1 MVPRPIGIPS
11 RRQTDTIEKALG
23 ATITELR
30 IKKGISQAAL
40 AGELGYSISYIS
52 KLERGLMN
60 PTLRTLFDLADS
72 LETEPDLLVKRIKRS
87 LNKAR
92 SRSRKSTL
100 AFC

>member
-1 MVPRPIGIPS
+1 VVPRPIGIPS

-23 ATITELR
+23 ATITHLR

-40 AGELGYSISYIS
+40 ADELGYSTSYIS
-52 KLERGLMN
+52 KLERGQMN

-72 LETEPDLLVKRIKRS
+72 LQTEPDALVKTMKRS

-92 SRSRKSTL
+92 SRSKRKTL
-100 AFC
+100 AFS